1 MRTRSRRRL
10 GWAAAGVL
18 AAAAGAPSLA
28 HAQQSGLFPLAPI
41 RRERVPCP
49 MEDPVY
55 KLYRHEYFGY
65 HPTCWRRFPAN
76 WGCPS
81 PEAPNAAAEFKKLPR
96 DVPPDEEGEGMP
108 GPEGEKAPAPG
119 PGNPPPG
126 EPNPNNI
133 PALPEGRNPFEFDN
147 NTPAKPNLRDPNR
160 NPFLSED
167 PAKPPAGGAQPTKPP
182 AGDNTPVPPPVDA
195 PGVDNPGAADA
206 SSPGLPP
213 VAEAVESAPG
223 AIGGGPEQPLLS
235 LPDPTAGAP
244 AGAGIP
250 GPGTTIA
257 PPPAP
262 RGVMA
267 DPNTTG
273 PFQAPRRTSV
283 ISNLFSGRLF
293 RR

>member
-1 MRTRSRRRL
+1 
-10 GWAAAGVL
+10 
-18 AAAAGAPSLA
+18 
-28 HAQQSGLFPLAPI
+28 
-41 RRERVPCP
+41 

-96 DVPPDEEGEGMP
+96 DIPPDEEGEGMP
-108 GPEGEKAPAPG
+108 GPEGEQGPAPG
-119 PGNPPPG
+119 PRNAPQG

-133 PALPEGRNPFEFDN
+133 PALPEGRNPFDIDN
-147 NTPAKPNLRDPNR
+147 NTPAKP
-160 NPFLSED
+160 
-167 PAKPPAGGAQPTKPP
+167 PARGGESVKPP

-195 PGVDNPGAADA
+195 PGVDNPGAANAPD
-206 SSPGLPP
+206 PGLPP

-223 AIGGGPEQPLLS
+223 SVAGGPEQPLLS

-244 AGAGIP
+244 VGAGNP